1 MWGLGFLGDVF
12 RDWLRKWWPY
22 IGIALLFVAGVTY
35 GLLAE
40 DKAQAYEV
48 IRMGT
53 QLLWIALAIFA
64 VGIVVSALRTKPPQ

>member
-1 MWGLGFLGDVF
+1 MWGLGFLGDVI
-12 RDWLRKWWPY
+12 RDWLRKRWPY
-22 IGIALLFVAGVTY
+22 IGIVLLFVAGAAY

-40 DKAQAYEV
+40 DKAQAVQV

-53 QLLWIALAIFA
+53 QLLWIALAVFA